1 LASVAGGG
9 GNTASGPRSFAAG
22 SNAKATDPG
31 SFVWA
36 DDGFPDFGSNGANTF
51 SVRSTG
57 GARFVSGFDGSGNPT
72 GVSLAAGGGSWSSLS
87 DRAAKKGIVPL
98 DSGSVLRRLAGLP
111 IFVWSYKAQPAS
123 IRHIGPMAQDFA
135 QAFHVG

>member
-1 LASVAGGG
+1 GG
-9 GNTASGPRSFAAG
+9 AQAR
-22 SNAKATDPG
+22 ATDLG

-36 DDGFPDFGSNGANTF
+36 DTSLPDFGSNGANTF

-57 GARFVSGFDGSGNPT
+57 GARFVSGINPTT
-72 GVSLAAGGGSWSSLS
+72 GVSLASGGGSWTSLS

-111 IFVWSYKAQPAS
+111 VFVWSYKAQPSS
-123 IRHIGPMAQDFA
+123 IRHVGPMAQDFA
-135 QAFHVG
+135 KAFHVGETTRGIDDVDA